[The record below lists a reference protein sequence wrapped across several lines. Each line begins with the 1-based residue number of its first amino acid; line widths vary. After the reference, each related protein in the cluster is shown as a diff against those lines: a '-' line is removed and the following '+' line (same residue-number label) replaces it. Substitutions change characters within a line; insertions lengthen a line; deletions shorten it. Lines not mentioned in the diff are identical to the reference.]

1 LALLPGP
8 DFEISIEFKGSGAAE
23 LLVRI
28 RSQTAA
34 GKRLCVARRG
44 GEEGAVESKGER
56 AHARC
61 VTHRSRLG
69 VVEFQ
74 GVVSGSG
81 ESIGMSA
88 MSMGE
93 DPRDE
98 SKGEEMEVKM
108 E

>member
-1 LALLPGP
+1 
-8 DFEISIEFKGSGAAE
+8 
-23 LLVRI
+23 
-28 RSQTAA
+28 
-34 GKRLCVARRG
+34 
-44 GEEGAVESKGER
+44 
-56 AHARC
+56 

-108 E
+108 EEAREDRSEGEERLRPGSPSSTLNTSSSFEHALAPLAGPSGGVRVNVQSIVFHRELGGGI